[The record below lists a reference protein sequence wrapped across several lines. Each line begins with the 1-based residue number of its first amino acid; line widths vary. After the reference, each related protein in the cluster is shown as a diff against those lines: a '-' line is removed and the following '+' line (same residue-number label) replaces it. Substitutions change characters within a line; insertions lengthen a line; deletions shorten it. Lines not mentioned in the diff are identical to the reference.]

1 MKESQGV
8 PGAGR
13 VLAGIVFWVMYMVM
27 VVIGAGTAFGEG
39 DALNGWF
46 MVLLAAAS
54 PLLLIQ
60 AISGSSDDG

>member
-13 VLAGIVFWVMYMVM
+13 VLTGIVFWVLFMAGT
-27 VVIGAGTAFGEG
+27 VIGAGVAFGEG
-39 DALNGWF
+39 DAFNGWF